1 MLDYRAPSRDGRR
14 EGLVSPQTIVG
25 RKSSV
30 APSQT
35 WNDFRIEKEHV
46 AVSITMFGGE
56 TLSGYVF
63 APQIY
68 PPGGVEEPLQLL
80 NEAEPF
86 FPLGLATGEVLLIAK
101 HRVVEITLDD
111 QPSGEEL
118 PGSAPTALLQLTLTG
133 GTTYVGS
140 VRLEVRAKRP
150 RVLDYMNH
158 CTVRFMAL
166 RTDDGVRL
174 INREMIERVRP
185 LD

>member
-1 MLDYRAPSRDGRR
+1 LWGGKTS
-14 EGLVSPQTIVG
+14 VS
-25 RKSSV
+25 
-30 APSQT
+30 PSQT
-35 WNDFRIEKEHV
+35 WNDFRIEKEHL

-63 APQIY
+63 APQVY

-80 NEAEPF
+80 NEPEPF

-101 HRVVEITLDD
+101 HRVLEIVIDD
-111 QPSGEEL
+111 QGAGEEL
-118 PGSAPTALLQLTLTG
+118 PGSAPTALLQLTLAG
-133 GTTYVGS
+133 GATHVGS
-140 VRLEVRAKRP
+140 MRLEVRAKRP

-166 RTDDGVRL
+166 RTEEGVRL

>member
-1 MLDYRAPSRDGRR
+1 MAPS
-14 EGLVSPQTIVG
+14 E
-25 RKSSV
+25 
-30 APSQT
+30 T

-46 AVSITMFGGE
+46 AISITMFGGE

-68 PPGGVEEPLQLL
+68 PPGGVEEPLHLL
-80 NEAEPF
+80 NDPEPF

-101 HRVVEITLDD
+101 HRVLEIVLDD
-111 QPSGEEL
+111 QPEDEEL
-118 PGSAPTALLQLTLTG
+118 RGSAPTALLQLTLAG
-133 GTTYVGS
+133 GAMHVGS
-140 VRLEVRAKRP
+140 MRLEVRAQRP

-158 CTVRFMAL
+158 CTARFMAL